1 MNKKLS
7 ILGIIIGIM
16 ALIIGIGMKMI
27 KPAAISLAG
36 GADGPTTV
44 FLAGKVGSDIS
55 GFLLAIGIVLLV
67 ISVIT
72 LKTRK

>member
-1 MNKKLS
+1 
-7 ILGIIIGIM
+7 M

-55 GFLLAIGIVLLV
+55 GFLLVIGIVLMV
-67 ISVIT
+67 ISVII